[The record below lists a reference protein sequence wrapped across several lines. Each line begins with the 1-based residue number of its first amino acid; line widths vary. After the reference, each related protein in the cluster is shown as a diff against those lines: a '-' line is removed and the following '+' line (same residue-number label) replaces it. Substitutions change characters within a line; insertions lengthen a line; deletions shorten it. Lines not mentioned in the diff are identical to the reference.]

1 MLKDKKGFAV
11 SGILY
16 PLFIIFIGLIIG
28 LVGTYVNRKLL
39 FDRMKQDVLSEVDY
53 GKNILEGGM
62 LLYYKGSVEPIT
74 VDGVLKVPDMS
85 GNGNHGEMVNFK
97 SNMRN
102 EGGKI
107 VFDGTNNYVKA
118 PNVLNGR
125 STFTIEMLYLP
136 KKQGVSQ
143 YYFGLTSNQFGLQ
156 TTDASTH
163 NFYYNTSKNV
173 SINSGG
179 NGINQLTYVAYVVE
193 NGKVTSYIDGKKITT
208 STLSGG
214 LNVSGSYLGLGATGT
229 GTNFAQMDC
238 FSFRIYSYALNED
251 EIYHNYRIDYNELTK
266 NTVGDTSHS
275 NGNYVTNGLMV
286 DLDGVNNAGN
296 GSHNSNTSTTKS
308 VWKDSSGNQ
317 NDCTLSGFN
326 YSTSSGWNEIGL
338 TFDGVDDTCILDDL
352 KPTQFTISL
361 ALTPYSYNS
370 RHVVFTR
377 WYGYTVEIN
386 ADGTVSFGMDA
397 TAGSSYLKTTSNVT
411 FGQVNY
417 ITVTFDGT
425 KMLIYLNGVKAA
437 ERNST
442 YLNYGNNKTNDTR
455 ISHNF
460 YDAPFKGIMHHVM
473 MYDRALTQSEVTQ
486 NYNTD
491 KSRY

>member
-1 MLKDKKGFAV
+1 
-11 SGILY
+11 
-16 PLFIIFIGLIIG
+16 
-28 LVGTYVNRKLL
+28 
-39 FDRMKQDVLSEVDY
+39 
-53 GKNILEGGM
+53 
-62 LLYYKGSVEPIT
+62 
-74 VDGVLKVPDMS
+74 
-85 GNGNHGEMVNFK
+85 
-97 SNMRN
+97 
-102 EGGKI
+102 
-107 VFDGTNNYVKA
+107 
-118 PNVLNGR
+118 
-125 STFTIEMLYLP
+125 
-136 KKQGVSQ
+136 
-143 YYFGLTSNQFGLQ
+143 
-156 TTDASTH
+156 
-163 NFYYNTSKNV
+163 
-173 SINSGG
+173 
-179 NGINQLTYVAYVVE
+179 
-193 NGKVTSYIDGKKITT
+193 
-208 STLSGG
+208 
-214 LNVSGSYLGLGATGT
+214 
-229 GTNFAQMDC
+229 
-238 FSFRIYSYALNED
+238 
-251 EIYHNYRIDYNELTK
+251 
-266 NTVGDTSHS
+266 
-275 NGNYVTNGLMV
+275 MV